1 MTKTE
6 RFLMY
11 FVCVCLLIA
20 GLTLTAAAQSTAVT
34 STMPGMLNPD
44 PAYWYDKYKTEKG
57 RADGLAASGD
67 ASIKGLQATLTVAN
81 RTIVAQNER
90 LSKLTQRV
98 NDETTRANRSDS
110 LLTPYKEKVRQYE
123 GGTWVGRQLRK
134 ADKTVKYVGYGTVL
148 YGLIRFGVKL
158 LLP

>member
-1 MTKTE
+1 
-6 RFLMY
+6 MY

-20 GLTLTAAAQSTAVT
+20 GLTLTAAGQNTAVT

-44 PAYWYDKYKTEKG
+44 PAYWYGQYSAEKS
-57 RADGLAASGD
+57 RADGLASSGD

-81 RTIVAQNER
+81 RTITAQNER
-90 LSKLTQRV
+90 LGKLTARV
-98 NDETTRANRSDS
+98 NAETRRANLSDS

-134 ADKTVKYVGYGTVL
+134 IDKGVKYVGYGVVG
-148 YGLIRFGVKL
+148 YGLLRLGLNLI
-158 LLP
+158 LP